1 MKKVIKSLLKVF
13 VSVSTFIFILTAGVF
28 AEDFG
33 GENELY
39 KRQFEVSGAGELNS
53 NLPKGTSAILEEFGI
68 DPSNPESIF
77 SPDTQNIFSIISEF
91 LTGGIK
97 APLKA
102 ALSIVGI
109 ILILSSVNGLIVTT
123 APNGISIFICFV
135 ASMLTLEPIYSLM
148 GSVSQAVKSLSSFM
162 LSFVPIYSGIMLSGG
177 KTATAG
183 GFSTLLLGAAETV
196 TYIISYFFVPIAG
209 GAMCLGICGGISP
222 VSGLSR
228 LSEWIKKSANWAMGI
243 TTTLFLSILSIQ
255 NTVAA
260 ASDTVGMRT
269 SKAVIST
276 TIPVMGPAI
285 AETLNTAKS
294 CLSLLRSGVGI
305 YAVAAILVIALPII
319 TELIL
324 WRFSMWI
331 TSAVAEMFGLP
342 CAVSLF
348 RSVDFALSILLGAV
362 LFTALLFII
371 SLAISI

>member
-1 MKKVIKSLLKVF
+1 M
-13 VSVSTFIFILTAGVF
+13 
-28 AEDFG
+28 
-33 GENELY
+33 
-39 KRQFEVSGAGELNS
+39 
-53 NLPKGTSAILEEFGI
+53 
-68 DPSNPESIF
+68 
-77 SPDTQNIFSIISEF
+77 
-91 LTGGIK
+91 
-97 APLKA
+97 
-102 ALSIVGI
+102 
-109 ILILSSVNGLIVTT
+109 ILSSVNGLIVTT

-319 TELIL
+319 TELLL

>member
-1 MKKVIKSLLKVF
+1 MKKVIKSLLKVL

-33 GENELY
+33 EENELY

-53 NLPKGTSAILEEFGI
+53 NLPKETSAILEDFRI
-68 DPSNPESIF
+68 DPSNTESIF
-77 SPDTQNIFSIISEF
+77 YPDTQNIFSIISEF
-91 LTGGIK
+91 FTGGIK
-97 APLKA
+97 APINA

-243 TTTLFLSILSIQ
+243 TTTLFLSTLSIQ

-319 TELIL
+319 TELL
-324 WRFSMWI
+324 
-331 TSAVAEMFGLP
+331 
-342 CAVSLF
+342 
-348 RSVDFALSILLGAV
+348 
-362 LFTALLFII
+362 
-371 SLAISI
+371 

>member
-1 MKKVIKSLLKVF
+1 MKKVIKNILNVTVTLLGI
-13 VSVSTFIFILTAGVF
+13 IFLLTATVS
-28 AEDFG
+28 AEDFED
-33 GENELY
+33 ENTLY
-39 KRQFEVSGAGELNS
+39 KRQFESSGANELNS
-53 NLPKGTSAILEEFGI
+53 ALSKDTSRILDQLGI
-68 DPSNPESIF
+68 DPSSPEGIF
-77 SPDTQNIFSIISEF
+77 SPDAKSIFSLLGDFFNS
-91 LTGGIK
+91 GIK
-97 APLKA
+97 DPLKA
-102 ALSIVGI
+102 AISITGI
-109 ILILSSVNGLIVTT
+109 ILILSSVNGLIITT
-123 APNGISIFICFV
+123 APNGISIFICFI

-148 GSVSQAVKSLSSFM
+148 GSICEGIKSLSSFM

-177 KTATAG
+177 KTLAAG

-196 TYIISYFFVPIAG
+196 TYIISYCFVPIAG
-209 GAMCLGICGGISP
+209 GAMCLGICGSISP
-222 VSGLSR
+222 VAGITR

-243 TTTLFLSILSIQ
+243 ATTLFLSILSVQ
-255 NTVAA
+255 NTIAA

-285 AETLNTAKS
+285 AETLNTAKA

-319 TELIL
+319 IELLL

-331 TSAVAEMFGLP
+331 TSAVAEMFGLIS
-342 CAVSLF
+342 VSSLF

-362 LFTALLFII
+362 FFTALLFII